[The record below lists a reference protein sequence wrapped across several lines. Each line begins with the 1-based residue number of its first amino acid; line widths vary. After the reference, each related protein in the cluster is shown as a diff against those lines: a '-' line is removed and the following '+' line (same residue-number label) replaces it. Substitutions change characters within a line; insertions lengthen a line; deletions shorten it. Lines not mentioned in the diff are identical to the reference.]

1 MDEIKARI
9 TAELKTG
16 KVRPEAIYGILM
28 SLTDILAAPVAEP
41 VVPVV
46 QAPEPVVEVAVE
58 APLEPEPV
66 AAPPAPKTFG
76 RS

>member
-58 APLEPEPV
+58 APPEPV